1 MEDAD
6 IQAHHQ
12 ASKHQESLAASEGR
26 RGIGGMVEGIV
37 ARQVHEG
44 TESIQG
50 DQETASNPVGFGSYE
65 SELQSLGVQGSE
77 VMMSLSFKKR

>member
-65 SELQSLGVQGSE
+65 SSLGVQGSE